1 MAKGRSGLHFEP
13 GKTPYGFQRNG
24 TWQTVEI
31 PMSDL
36 YEGVNLMEVSQL
48 FQILGTGNISNI
60 AFDNIYVTGGGT
72 AAPDVE
78 PSNGPE
84 VNAGPDKVVRS
95 GNSVTNTGGA
105 TSVTAA
111 PAVPLSYQWTV
122 LIRTCGYVN
131 RCRHGDSNGNRT
143 C

>member
-1 MAKGRSGLHFEP
+1 M
-13 GKTPYGFQRNG
+13 
-24 TWQTVEI
+24 
-31 PMSDL
+31 
-36 YEGVNLMEVSQL
+36 GVNLMEVSQL

-60 AFDNIYVTGGGT
+60 AFDNIYITGGGT

-95 GNSVTNTGGA
+95 GNSVTITGGA
-105 TSVTAA
+105 TSSTGTVA
-111 PAVPLSYQWTV
+111 SYQWTV
-122 LIRTCGYVN
+122 LIGPAVTLTGADT
-131 RCRHGDSNGNRT
+131 GDRNGNRT